1 MREIIEKAEVAKA
14 QSGASA
20 RPSHNAAL
28 DVNLMDLTIPS
39 LDNMSLVRLMRDG
52 MSASLVSEM
61 ALRVGLGQDKLLEM
75 LRLSRSTIKGRIS
88 KKETLSPMEADRIYR
103 LMQLLARASEALG
116 SEGDATQWLRQE
128 LRALGGVAPIE
139 LLDTEPGYE
148 LVMDTLGRIEA
159 GVIG

>member
-1 MREIIEKAEVAKA
+1 MDIKL
-14 QSGASA
+14 
-20 RPSHNAAL
+20 PSQ
-28 DVNLMDLTIPS
+28 
-39 LDNMSLVRLMRDG
+39 DNMSLVRMMREG
-52 MSASLVSEM
+52 MSASLVPEM
-61 ALRVGLGQDKLLEM
+61 ALRVGVGQDKLLEM

-88 KKETLSPMEADRIYR
+88 KKETLSPMEADRVYR
-103 LMQLLARASEALG
+103 LMQLLTRAVGALG
-116 SEGDATQWLRQE
+116 SEENATSWLRQE